1 MHRVETQHL
10 ELQDSHSTWLHTAEV
25 QHKATDNQETVV
37 QEQITLTELAQA
49 EAVKVN
55 GLTHGEQAAVV
66 AELAEQVINPIFV
79 TLAQEDTQATLVDQ
93 ETHQRVHQVEAQ
105 DLLTLMIQEEEVKAV
120 QVDQAYTD

>member
-1 MHRVETQHL
+1 
-10 ELQDSHSTWLHTAEV
+10 
-25 QHKATDNQETVV
+25 
-37 QEQITLTELAQA
+37 
-49 EAVKVN
+49 VN